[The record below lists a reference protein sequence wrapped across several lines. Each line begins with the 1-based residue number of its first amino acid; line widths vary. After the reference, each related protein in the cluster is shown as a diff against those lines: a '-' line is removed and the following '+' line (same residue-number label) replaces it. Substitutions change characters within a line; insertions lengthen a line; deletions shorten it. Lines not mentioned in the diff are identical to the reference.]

1 MSDNIFFFS
10 LLFSLFGRG
19 CHDYILLFFFL
30 QTQGA
35 KVKET
40 ARKET
45 DKLRRA

>member
-1 MSDNIFFFS
+1 MIDNIFFSSLSPGVVVMIIFS
-10 LLFSLFGRG
+10 YFSF
-19 CHDYILLFFFL
+19 CL
-30 QTQGA
+30 QTQGV